1 MKHEEALWSHQGI
14 VRSTKP
20 HLLYCLVY
28 RSWCYLEKTY
38 TTSSFPT
45 CFFFFFAPFKL
56 KGWCSFRRIEIFS
69 LSCISICVGGFSAM
83 SFFFFF
89 FFIRSIWA
97 TLLNLSMITFL
108 WKCCLYHC
116 DIFLPTFCQ
125 YLVWEVAYYPLYPSF
140 FLFPPL
146 PFGHVMFLS
155 LASGKSSQSGLVFPI
170 GGRVC
175 VHRHLVCA
183 SLQCFFVHHLTHNS
197 HIHLFCIDLTPKF

>member
-1 MKHEEALWSHQGI
+1 MML
-14 VRSTKP
+14 
-20 HLLYCLVY
+20 
-28 RSWCYLEKTY
+28 SWKDLHYFII
-38 TTSSFPT
+38 SNM
-45 CFFFFFAPFKL
+45 FFFVFPPFKL

-89 FFIRSIWA
+89 FYKKHLGDSSQPLNDYLSLKMLFVSLWYFSTYLLSVFGLRSCI
-97 TLLNLSMITFL
+97 LPVVS
-108 WKCCLYHC
+108 
-116 DIFLPTFCQ
+116 IF
-125 YLVWEVAYYPLYPSF
+125 F
-140 FLFPPL
+140 FFSPPL

>member
-20 HLLYCLVY
+20 HLLYSLVY

-45 CFFFFFAPFKL
+45 CFFFSPLQVERLMLLQAY
-56 KGWCSFRRIEIFS
+56 RNIFS
-69 LSCISICVGGFSAM
+69 LLHKHLCWWFQCNVL
-83 SFFFFF
+83 FFFFYKKHLGDSSQPLNDYLSLKMLFVSLWYFSTYLLSVFGLRSCILPIVSIF
-89 FFIRSIWA
+89 FFFS
-97 TLLNLSMITFL
+97 
-108 WKCCLYHC
+108 
-116 DIFLPTFCQ
+116 
-125 YLVWEVAYYPLYPSF
+125 
-140 FLFPPL
+140 PPL

-197 HIHLFCIDLTPKF
+197 HIHRFCIDLTPKF

>member
-1 MKHEEALWSHQGI
+1 MECETARPYTHVDHIGSGGLTLWNNKMKQWSMKKLCGPIKGLYAPPNLICFIAWFIGHDVI
-14 VRSTKP
+14 LKRPT
-20 HLLYCLVY
+20 LLHHFQHV
-28 RSWCYLEKTY
+28 
-38 TTSSFPT
+38 
-45 CFFFFFAPFKL
+45 FFFFPPFKL

-83 SFFFFF
+83 SFFFF

-140 FLFPPL
+140 FSFPPSSFRTCNV
-146 PFGHVMFLS
+146 PLS
-155 LASGKSSQSGLVFPI
+155 
-170 GGRVC
+170 
-175 VHRHLVCA
+175 
-183 SLQCFFVHHLTHNS
+183 
-197 HIHLFCIDLTPKF
+197 CIW

>member
-45 CFFFFFAPFKL
+45 CFFFFFPPFKL

-89 FFIRSIWA
+89 YKKHLGDSSQPLNDYLSLKMLFVSLWYFSTYLLSVFGLRSCILPVVSIFFFFS
-97 TLLNLSMITFL
+97 
-108 WKCCLYHC
+108 
-116 DIFLPTFCQ
+116 
-125 YLVWEVAYYPLYPSF
+125 PL
-140 FLFPPL
+140 
-146 PFGHVMFLS
+146 FLS
-155 LASGKSSQSGLVFPI
+155 
-170 GGRVC
+170 
-175 VHRHLVCA
+175 
-183 SLQCFFVHHLTHNS
+183 
-197 HIHLFCIDLTPKF
+197 DM